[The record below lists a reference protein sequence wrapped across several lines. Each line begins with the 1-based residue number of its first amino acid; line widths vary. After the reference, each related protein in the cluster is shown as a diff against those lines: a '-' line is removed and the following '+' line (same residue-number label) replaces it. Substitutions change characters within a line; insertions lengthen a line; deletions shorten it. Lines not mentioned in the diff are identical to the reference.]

1 MTENKQ
7 ITIYELL
14 PLLKPG
20 WVAMDKNRRWHWF
33 PNKPDIRCGHFLDFW
48 WIDYNII
55 RIVCLSNCLDISKF
69 DGDWKDSLME
79 VK

>member
-1 MTENKQ
+1 MTKKKQ

-20 WVAMDKNRRWHWF
+20 WVAMDKNGEWHWF
-33 PNKPDIRCGHFLDFW
+33 PNKPEIYNGHFLDFW
-48 WIDYNII
+48 WTDKSTIS
-55 RIVCLSNCLDISKF
+55 IVFLSNCLNICKF

-79 VK
+79 VR